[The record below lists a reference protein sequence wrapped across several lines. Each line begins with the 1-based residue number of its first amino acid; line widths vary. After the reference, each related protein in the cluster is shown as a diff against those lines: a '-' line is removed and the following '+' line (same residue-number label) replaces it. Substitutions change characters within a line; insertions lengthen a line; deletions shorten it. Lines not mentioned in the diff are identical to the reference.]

1 MIRISTPLLALI
13 AVLAFTGCA
22 GPERKFGRGINNFT
36 EIARGGEL
44 RRSMEQTAIWEG
56 PEVSYTT
63 GFFRG
68 LNRSVV
74 RTAIGA
80 YEVITAP
87 FPPYGPMLTST
98 NRLYPDFSIRNTS
111 FPWGG
116 MVLPEDPVYSDN
128 YRPTLISDSLF
139 ATDTSLGFSGGD
151 VAPMV
156 PGSRFHIF
164 ENY

>member
-1 MIRISTPLLALI
+1 MRIALSLLALI

-22 GPERKFGRGINNFT
+22 GPERKFGRGMNNVT
-36 EIARGGEL
+36 EIVRGGEL
-44 RRSMEQTAIWEG
+44 RRSTEQTALWEG
-56 PEVSYTT
+56 PEASYTV
-63 GFFRG
+63 GFIRG
-68 LNRSVV
+68 LNRTVA

-87 FPPYGPMLTST
+87 FPPYGPLLTST
-98 NRLYPDFSIRNTS
+98 NRLYPDYSIRNSS

-116 MVLPEDPVYSDN
+116 MVLPEDPVFPDN
-128 YRPTLISDSLF
+128 YRPTLLADSLF

-156 PGSRFHIF
+156 PGSRFHIYD
-164 ENY
+164 NY